1 MTLQGKII
9 EHIQREGL
17 LPFVEYMRMALYDP
31 DYGYYVTGPA
41 KMGWGGD
48 YFTSTDLG
56 NFFAHCMGRQLVQM
70 WEQLGSPTSFTV
82 IEQGAGRGK
91 LGASIR
97 TWAQREH
104 AIFADALHYQAED
117 IHMGLDAVAG
127 QNERIGQRDDQPSV
141 MLSNELVDAFPV
153 HVVEARD
160 GHLYEVYVDTHSGRL
175 CEVLDEP
182 STEELI
188 GYLESYK
195 IPWQTFDNGWRAEIN
210 LNALR
215 WMEHTTQRLLGT
227 GRRHGYLLTIDYGDK
242 ARTLYTRHRQRG
254 TLACYFQ
261 HQLTA
266 RPLAH
271 PGEQDITAHVN
282 FSALIDTGRKNGLHL
297 RSFTTQR
304 QWLESMGIYD
314 EVERLRTQEFA
325 LADTARATDKGQIA
339 LLQWRTMQQKVAT
352 LVDGSGMGN
361 FKVLVMYR

>member
-1 MTLQGKII
+1 MKLQDKII
-9 EHIQREGL
+9 ERIRHDGP

-41 KMGWGGD
+41 KMGWNGD

-56 NFFAHCMGRQLVQM
+56 NFFAHCVGRQLIQI
-70 WEQLGSPTSFTV
+70 WEQLGHLSLFTV
-82 IEQGAGRGK
+82 IEQGAGRGN
-91 LGASIR
+91 LGPGIR
-97 TWAQREH
+97 SYVQREH
-104 AIFADALHYQAED
+104 AAFANALHYQTED
-117 IHMGLDAVAG
+117 IRMGLDAVAG
-127 QNERIGQRDDQPSV
+127 QIEHIGQPSV

-160 GHLYEVYVDTHSGRL
+160 GHLYEVYVDTQSGRL
-175 CEVLDEP
+175 HEVLDEP

-188 GYLESYK
+188 GYLERYK
-195 IPWQTFDNGWRAEIN
+195 IPWQTFDNGWRTEIN
-210 LNALR
+210 LDALR
-215 WMEHTTQRLLGT
+215 WIEHTAQRLLGT
-227 GRRHGYLLTIDYGDK
+227 GKHKRHGYLLAIDYGDK
-242 ARTLYTRHRQRG
+242 AHVLYTRHWQRG
-254 TLACYFQ
+254 TLACYFH
-261 HQLTA
+261 HQLTE

-282 FSALIDTGRKNGLHL
+282 FSALIDAGRKHGLRL

-325 LADTARATDKGQIA
+325 LADTARATDKGQVA

-352 LVDGSGMGN
+352 LTDNNGMGN
-361 FKVLVMYR
+361 FKVLVMHR